1 MYICVQRWISIRLTV
16 NLTQFNIYCN
26 GKFGYLVHV
35 HMNIG
40 LLLNNAR
47 KCIITCMI
55 MLEMSCLLLMVK
67 YHYTL
72 RCQWHYHIEIEW
84 IYGLDILFSCM
95 RLFKLYFNHSNI
107 GNASKMFCDIFEMQ
121 CRIFSLTYTIQK
133 IYAFTCTLHVRLI
146 FFYSWWLYA
155 IN

>member
-1 MYICVQRWISIRLTV
+1 MYICEQRWISIRLTV

-95 RLFKLYFNHSNI
+95 RLFTLYFNHSNI
-107 GNASKMFCDIFEMQ
+107 GNASKMCCDIFEMQ
-121 CRIFSLTYTIQK
+121 CRIFSLTYAIQK
-133 IYAFTCTLHVRLI
+133 YMHSHVHYTCD
-146 FFYSWWLYA
+146 
-155 IN
+155 

>member
-1 MYICVQRWISIRLTV
+1 
-16 NLTQFNIYCN
+16 
-26 GKFGYLVHV
+26 
-35 HMNIG
+35 MNIG

-55 MLEMSCLLLMVK
+55 RLEMSCLLLMVQ
-67 YHYTL
+67 YQYTL
-72 RCQWHYHIEIEW
+72 RCQWHYHLEIEW
-84 IYGLDILFSCM
+84 IYGLDLFFSYM

-146 FFYSWWLYA
+146 FFLFMMTLRNELMNMTLLSQVYICIRLIS
-155 IN
+155 